1 MGCRP
6 HLGLSTAACR
16 VRIRRFYGG
25 ARIDTYEGGEQ
36 ADRMDRTDTH
46 LDDAGP
52 ALFTDSLAL
61 LSAAR
66 RLELNAG
73 ARAAAGV
80 LPLALALVEE
90 TLYALDDCCAHA
102 GDALIPPG
110 DPRESVEARFARAAA
125 DWPGVT
131 DGAQPS
137 RELQARILVAFDDTR
152 TALRAAGHR
161 CGAAR
166 DLVATS
172 IPVAERAPGDRRQLS
187 RFT

>member
-1 MGCRP
+1 MN
-6 HLGLSTAACR
+6 
-16 VRIRRFYGG
+16 
-25 ARIDTYEGGEQ
+25 
-36 ADRMDRTDTH
+36 RTDTH
-46 LDDAGP
+46 LDDAGL

-73 ARAAAGV
+73 ARAAADV

-90 TLYALDDCCAHA
+90 TLYVLDDCCAHA
-102 GDALIPPG
+102 SDALIPPG
-110 DPRESVEARFARAAA
+110 EVRESVAERFARAAA

-131 DGAQPS
+131 DGARPS
-137 RELQARILVAFDDTR
+137 RERQARILVALDDTR

-161 CGAAR
+161 CGAALE
-166 DLVATS
+166 LVATS
-172 IPVAERAPGDRRQLS
+172 IPVAERAAGDRRHLP

>member
-1 MGCRP
+1 
-6 HLGLSTAACR
+6 
-16 VRIRRFYGG
+16 
-25 ARIDTYEGGEQ
+25 
-36 ADRMDRTDTH
+36 MDCTDTN
-46 LDDAGP
+46 LDDAGL
-52 ALFTDSLAL
+52 ALFGDSLAL

-73 ARAAAGV
+73 ERAAAGV

-102 GDALIPPG
+102 SDALIPTG
-110 DPRESVEARFARAAA
+110 DSRESNAARFARAAA

-131 DGAQPS
+131 DGVRPS
-137 RELQARILVAFDDTR
+137 RELQARILVALEDAR

-161 CGAAR
+161 CGAALE
-166 DLVATS
+166 LVATS
-172 IPVAERAPGDRRQLS
+172 IPVAERTPGDRRQLP

>member
-16 VRIRRFYGG
+16 VNVRRFCGG
-25 ARIDTYEGGEQ
+25 ARIDTYESGEQ
-36 ADRMDRTDTH
+36 ADRMNRTDTH
-46 LDDAGP
+46 LDDAGL

-102 GDALIPPG
+102 SDALIPTG
-110 DPRESVEARFARAAA
+110 DSRESNAARFTRAAA
-125 DWPGVT
+125 EWPGVT
-131 DGAQPS
+131 DGARPS
-137 RELQARILVAFDDTR
+137 RELQARILVALDDTR

-161 CGAAR
+161 CGAALE
-166 DLVATS
+166 LVAMS
-172 IPVAERAPGDRRQLS
+172 IPFAERTPGDRRQLP

>member
-1 MGCRP
+1 MFEQPCKPGNDCRVVIQKRDSDHGHAAWSATGVAAMGCRP

-16 VRIRRFYGG
+16 VSVRRFCGG
-25 ARIDTYEGGEQ
+25 ARIDTYESGEQ
-36 ADRMDRTDTH
+36 ADRMNRTDTH
-46 LDDAGP
+46 LDAAGL

-90 TLYALDDCCAHA
+90 TLYALDD
-102 GDALIPPG
+102 
-110 DPRESVEARFARAAA
+110 
-125 DWPGVT
+125 
-131 DGAQPS
+131 
-137 RELQARILVAFDDTR
+137 TR

-161 CGAAR
+161 CGAALE
-166 DLVATS
+166 LVATT
-172 IPVAERAPGDRRQLS
+172 IPVAERTRGDRRQLA